1 MERPAPI
8 NEDVARNIWN
18 SIEDPITRNLVRLGV
33 ARALMKFAQKH
44 GETEE
49 EWRSQLPTSE
59 FDVAFF
65 VRILIDMCS
74 QHDLMRK
81 LLDGLSIEVASGWD
95 V

>member
-1 MERPAPI
+1 MNPRVPF
-8 NEDVARNIWN
+8 NEDVAANILN

-33 ARALMKFAQKH
+33 ARALMKYMRKCE
-44 GETEE
+44 ETEE
-49 EWRSQLPTSE
+49 EWRRQLPASE
-59 FDVAFF
+59 FDFAFL